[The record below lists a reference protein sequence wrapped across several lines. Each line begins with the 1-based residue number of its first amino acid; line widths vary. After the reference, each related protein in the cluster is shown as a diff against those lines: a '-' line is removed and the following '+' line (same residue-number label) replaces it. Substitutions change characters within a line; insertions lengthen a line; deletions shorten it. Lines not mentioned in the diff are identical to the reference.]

1 MPDPHSMSLTATL
14 VMAGVV
20 IVLIVGWLA
29 VVFRAASHP
38 AAGTRRGAGRDRDG
52 ES

>member
-1 MPDPHSMSLTATL
+1 MSDPESMSLAATL
-14 VMAGVV
+14 VMAAVV
-20 IVLIVGWLA
+20 IVLSVAWLA

-38 AAGTRRGAGRDRDG
+38 AGRGRSGNPGPGG